1 MPVRMGENSYGAGGP
16 VGFNMY
22 AAFRTYI
29 RRVQIKKVGV
39 TRPGFPVRPAALQG
53 SFQGTLPLG

>member
-1 MPVRMGENSYGAGGP
+1 
-16 VGFNMY
+16 MY